1 MAVLPNS
8 QIEILQF
15 FEAHVPVWAL
25 APTSLGLSASQVAA
39 LGALTSAARTAY
51 NSMQSQHQA
60 AKASTGTWY
69 DAHDL
74 MRNMGADLIKVIKA
88 YAAATNNP
96 GVYNSAQIPA
106 PKSPTPTPAP
116 ATPLGLAAA
125 LANDGAIELTWNA
138 SIANGTTFG
147 VWRKLAGQA
156 DFSQIG
162 LASSATSYIDNTL
175 PVGGGTGGGPDSS
188 GGVWYQVRAHRLG
201 LESNFSEPIFVRFG
215 RVVENGGGG
224 GGGEELKIAA

>member
-1 MAVLPNS
+1 MSVLPES
-8 QIEILQF
+8 RLDQLQF
-15 FEAHVPVWAL
+15 FESHVSVWGS
-25 APTSLGLSASQVAA
+25 APPTALGLTASQVAA

-51 NSMQSQHQA
+51 TQMQAQHQA

-116 ATPLGLAAA
+116 STPTNVVASLQFS
-125 LANDGAIELTWNA
+125 GAIGLSWT
-138 SIANGTTFG
+138 SSVANGTAFS
-147 VWRKLAGQA
+147 VWRKLNQSGQA
-156 DFSQIG
+156 FEQI
-162 LASSATSYIDNTL
+162 ATVSGTTEFVDQTL
-175 PVGGGTGGGPDSS
+175 PAGAGGSAGN
-188 GGVWYQVRAHRLG
+188 GVLYAVQAHRLG
-201 LESNFSEPIFVRFG
+201 LSSELSEPALIRFG
-215 RVVENGGGG
+215 SVDGES
-224 GGGEELKIAA
+224 GGEELKIAA